1 MTESKNEEAKLI
13 PFKDLI
19 KHEGTVFVE
28 FREFPTA
35 NSYCDGVSEALWW
48 IERLVKHYDF
58 KIRLF
63 CEGKDWRMWTSEPS
77 KEQMKQVGWEE

>member
-1 MTESKNEEAKLI
+1 MANDDARLI
-13 PFKDLI
+13 AFKDLM
-19 KHEGTVFVE
+19 KYEGKVFVE

-48 IERLVKHYDF
+48 IERLVKNYDF

-77 KEQMKQVGWEE
+77 KEQMELVGWEE

>member
-1 MTESKNEEAKLI
+1 MTMKTTNYALLI
-13 PFKDLI
+13 AFKDLM
-19 KHEGTVFVE
+19 KYEGKVFVE
-28 FREFPTA
+28 FREFPSA

-63 CEGKDWRMWTSEPS
+63 CEGKDWRMWTSEPT
-77 KEQMKQVGWEE
+77 KEQMSLVAWEE